1 MEIDSAEYQ
10 LRCQL
15 TGHEDDVRGICICDK
30 VGFAT
35 SSRDRTIRFWS
46 PDESNHCSF
55 TTSKILLGH
64 TSFVG
69 PVAWVAPSEELPEGG
84 LVSGGMDTLILVW
97 NLSTGEKIQTLKG
110 HKLQVTGIALDGSD
124 VVSTS
129 VDCTLRRWRKGQEV
143 EVLEAHKAAIQA
155 IIKLPSGEL
164 VTGSS
169 DTTLKLW
176 KGAACIHTFS
186 GHTDT
191 VRGLAAVPGLG
202 ILSASHDGCGSRVW
216 ILHHINLGFKGM
228 DWNTGEDVGH
238 SVSGFAVVRNTI
250 RLWELSGQVLLEMVG
265 HTSIVYSVDAH
276 ASGLIVSGSE
286 DRFVKIWKDGV
297 CVQSLE
303 HPGCVWDAKFLD
315 NGDIVTAC
323 SDGVVRIW
331 TVHQDKIADPL
342 ELESYAAQLSQYT
355 LSRKRVGG
363 LKLEELPGL
372 EALQT
377 PGTSDGQTK
386 VVREGD
392 NGVAYA
398 WNMMEQKWDKIG
410 EVVDGP
416 DDGMSRPLL
425 DGIQYDHV
433 FDVDIGDGEPVRKL
447 PCNRSDNPYD
457 VADKWLLKENLPL
470 SYREQIV
477 EFILQNTGQKQFTP
491 DPSFR
496 DPYTGSSAYTP
507 GQPSKPV
514 ATKPTFKHVP
524 KKGMLVFDAAQ
535 FDGILKKV
543 SEFNNTLLSA
553 SEQKHMVLT
562 EADMSRLASIIHV
575 LKDTSRYHSSK
586 FSDDDVVMVLKVLK
600 SWPLTML
607 FPVIDIL
614 RMIILHADGAA
625 VLSKHVN
632 NANDVLM
639 ELIKKVTTSPPLPAN
654 LLTSVRALTNFFKNE
669 SYHDWLLKHRGEV
682 LDAYSTCYLSSN
694 KNVQLAY
701 STLILN
707 ANPNHLV
714 KSSLN
719 AVVQSLSSKQVM
731 SRFHGIS
738 HISSSQGV
746 LTINVPV
753 HHITFKFVQGFPVP
767 TAIHLKGSA
776 SKNLHYAVLLIEKK
790 DEEGQ
795 SQVLSAAL
803 EIAEEGSVEAD
814 AKFRAL
820 VAIGSLMLEGVVKRI
835 AMDFDVANIAKAAK
849 ASKDTKIA
857 EVGADIELITKQ
869 S

>member
-46 PDESNHCSF
+46 PDESNHRSF

-69 PVAWVAPSEELPEGG
+69 PLAWVAPSEELPEGG

-129 VDCTLRRWRKGQEV
+129 VDCTLRRWRKDQEV

-176 KGAACIHTFS
+176 KGATCIHTFS

-202 ILSASHDGCGSRVW
+202 ILSASHDG
-216 ILHHINLGFKGM
+216 
-228 DWNTGEDVGH
+228 
-238 SVSGFAVVRNTI
+238 TI

-363 LKLEELPGL
+363 LKLKELPGL

-425 DGIQYDHV
+425 DGTQYDHV

-553 SEQKHMVLT
+553 SEQKHTVLT

-707 ANPNHLV
+707 
-714 KSSLN
+714 
-719 AVVQSLSSKQVM
+719 
-731 SRFHGIS
+731 
-738 HISSSQGV
+738 
-746 LTINVPV
+746 
-753 HHITFKFVQGFPVP
+753 
-767 TAIHLKGSA
+767 
-776 SKNLHYAVLLIEKK
+776 YAVLLIEKK